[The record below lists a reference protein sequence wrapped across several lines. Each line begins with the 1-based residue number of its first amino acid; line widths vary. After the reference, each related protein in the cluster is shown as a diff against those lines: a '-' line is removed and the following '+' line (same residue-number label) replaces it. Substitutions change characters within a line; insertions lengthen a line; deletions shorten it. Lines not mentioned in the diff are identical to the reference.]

1 MKGFCMAVINCN
13 STNSLASVSFKASN
27 KPDLKV
33 LSDDVDKIIKQLLD
47 KNPEIKYEEILK
59 NVDNYLCDEKK
70 VKRNVKSQITASLP
84 ARIEMIKT
92 QTNPVKVPVEVLRSQ
107 RIANLEQKAPTTKK
121 QRMEKNAKNVTHT
134 KKRDLVKDYISVKKQ
149 KEMKKIENKEY
160 NKLKRSKYKSNKAER
175 NAKYLEGVKERKLK
189 AEIYEQFKKA
199 SVDNSK
205 NLFDN
210 YITELNNK
218 AANLEY
224 KSAADSAK
232 FFEEEL
238 SKVKTKSNK
247 VAVAI
252 TLGAASL
259 LTLLGVLFAKNKKAD
274 STNQES

>member
-1 MKGFCMAVINCN
+1 
-13 STNSLASVSFKASN
+13 
-27 KPDLKV
+27 
-33 LSDDVDKIIKQLLD
+33 
-47 KNPEIKYEEILK
+47 
-59 NVDNYLCDEKK
+59 
-70 VKRNVKSQITASLP
+70 
-84 ARIEMIKT
+84 MIKT

-107 RIANLEQKAPTTKK
+107 RIANPEQKPPTTKK

-134 KKRDLVKDYISVKKQ
+134 KKRDLVKDYISDKKQ
-149 KEMKKIENKEY
+149 KEMKKIENEKY
-160 NKLKRSKYKSNKAER
+160 NKLKRSKYKSSNKAER
-175 NAKYLEGVKERKLK
+175 NAKYLEGVK

>member
-1 MKGFCMAVINCN
+1 MAVINCN
-13 STNSLASVSFKASN
+13 SKNSLASVSFKASN
-27 KPDLKV
+27 KSDLKV

-107 RIANLEQKAPTTKK
+107 RIANPEQKAPTTKK

-134 KKRDLVKDYISVKKQ
+134 KKRDLVEDYISVKKQ
-149 KEMKKIENKEY
+149 KEMKKIENEKY

-232 FFEEEL
+232 VFEEKL
-238 SKVKTKSNK
+238 PKVKTKSNK

-252 TLGAASL
+252 TLGATSL